1 VITAPMLAQA
11 VAELK
16 DFIRSEMAALR
27 RQLTN
32 DASR

>member
-1 VITAPMLAQA
+1 MVSAAMLAQA

-27 RQLTN
+27 RQLKI
-32 DASR
+32 DAPR